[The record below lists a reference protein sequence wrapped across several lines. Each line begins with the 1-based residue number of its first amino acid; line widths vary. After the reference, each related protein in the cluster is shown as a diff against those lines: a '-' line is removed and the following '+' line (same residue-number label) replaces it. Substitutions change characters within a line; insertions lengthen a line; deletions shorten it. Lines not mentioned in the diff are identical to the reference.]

1 MKTGNIKGTFSPQ
14 MGTLKDNSARD
25 LVDTEEIKK
34 KWKEYMEE
42 LYVKDPNEPDFMM
55 VWSVTLESPLET
67 KEIQPVHPKINQ
79 SWIHIGRTG
88 VEPETSTFWPLD
100 AKS

>member
-42 LYVKDPNEPDFMM
+42 LYVKDPNEPDFYDG
-55 VWSVTLESPLET
+55 VVSHSWESLGDQGDP
-67 KEIQPVHPKINQ
+67 
-79 SWIHIGRTG
+79 
-88 VEPETSTFWPLD
+88 TSP
-100 AKS
+100 S

>member
-1 MKTGNIKGTFSPQ
+1 

-79 SWIHIGRTG
+79 S
-88 VEPETSTFWPLD
+88 
-100 AKS
+100 